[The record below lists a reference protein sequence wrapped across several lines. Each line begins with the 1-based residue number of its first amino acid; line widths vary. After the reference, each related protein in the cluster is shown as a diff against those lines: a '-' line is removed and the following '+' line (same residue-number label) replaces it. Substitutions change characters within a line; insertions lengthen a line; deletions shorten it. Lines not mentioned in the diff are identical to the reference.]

1 MSKAKEDAVKK
12 ITTTEAVKK
21 ATGNE
26 KKKFSERFTQWFRD
40 LKSELKKV
48 VWPTRAQMVN
58 NTVIALVMTF
68 SSAVVLWA
76 FDFVAKAGVKALIS
90 LVG

>member
-12 ITTTEAVKK
+12 TTTTEAVKK

-26 KKKFSERFTQWFRD
+26 KKSTKERLTQWFRD
-40 LKSELKKV
+40 LKGELKKV
-48 VWPTRAQMVN
+48 VWPTRQQTVK
-58 NTVIALVMTF
+58 NTTVALALTF
-68 SSAVVLWA
+68 ASAIVLGA
-76 FDFVAKAGVKALIS
+76 FDYIAGLGVDALIK

>member
-12 ITTTEAVKK
+12 TTQAVKK
-21 ATGNE
+21 STGNE
-26 KKKFSERFTQWFRD
+26 KQSMKERLTQWFRD

-48 VWPTRAQMVN
+48 VWPTKEQTIN
-58 NTVIALVMTF
+58 NTVVALVVTF
-68 SSAVVLWA
+68 ASALLLWG
-76 FDFVAKAGVKALIS
+76 FDSVAQAGVKALIS

>member
-12 ITTTEAVKK
+12 TTQAVKK
-21 ATGNE
+21 STGNE
-26 KKKFSERFTQWFRD
+26 KQSMKERLTQWFRD

-48 VWPTRAQMVN
+48 VWPTKEQTIN
-58 NTVIALVMTF
+58 NTVIALVVTF
-68 SSAVVLWA
+68 ASALLLWG
-76 FDFVAKAGVKALIS
+76 FDSVAQAGVKALIS